1 MPRLDIG
8 NCGQLFRKDSSG
20 ERCHGREARSRPD
33 SPVRAS
39 AGFCKPGGT
48 NEKRTWR
55 GTRCLLR
62 VRWSPQRTVA
72 AVFQTQVTPISGL
85 HNLLSGLLR
94 AFLKR
99 GSRRRCKIEH
109 IRVDCLAR
117 SRDRYWI
124 KKRTSVLCKQCVHI
138 YRVAMS
144 GVFLTM
150 DHTLKSLRLRGLTGV
165 GETSCCCHLG
175 PR

>member
-1 MPRLDIG
+1 M
-8 NCGQLFRKDSSG
+8 FRKDSSG
-20 ERCHGREARSRPD
+20 ERCHGKEARSRPD

-39 AGFCKPGGT
+39 TGFCKPRGT
-48 NEKRTWR
+48 NGKQTWR
-55 GTRCLLR
+55 ETRCLLR
-62 VRWSPQRTVA
+62 VRWSPQGTVA
-72 AVFQTQVTPISGL
+72 AVFHTQVTPISGL

-94 AFLKR
+94 AFFKR
-99 GSRRRCKIEH
+99 GSRRKCKIER
-109 IRVDCLAR
+109 IRVDCRAC
-117 SRDRYWI
+117 SRERYWI

-144 GVFLTM
+144 DIFLTV

-165 GETSCCCHLG
+165 GKTSCCCHLG